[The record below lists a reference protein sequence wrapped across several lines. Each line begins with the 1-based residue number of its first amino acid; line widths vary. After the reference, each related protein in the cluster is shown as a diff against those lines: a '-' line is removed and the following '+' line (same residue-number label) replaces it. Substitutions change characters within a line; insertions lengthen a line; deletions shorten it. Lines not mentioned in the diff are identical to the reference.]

1 MAMEKT
7 LVLVKPDAYQAGHTG
22 DIIKIYENA
31 GLKILAMRLM
41 KMTKEVA
48 AKHYVEHIG
57 RPYYGELESFMTS
70 APIVAMVLAGED
82 AIAKVRELNGKTDP
96 KEAAEGTIRKLYA
109 ASKGEN
115 AVHASDAPEPAAREI
130 AIFVDGT
137 DNLE

>member
-1 MAMEKT
+1 MAIEKT

-22 DIIKIYENA
+22 DIIKIYEKA

-57 RPYYGELESFMTS
+57 RPYYGELEAFMTG
-70 APIVAMVLAGED
+70 APIVAMVLSGED

-96 KEAAEGTIRKLYA
+96 KEAAEGTVRKLYA

-115 AVHASDAPEPAAREI
+115 AVHASDAAESAAREI
-130 AIFVDGT
+130 AIFFNGT
-137 DNLE
+137 EIFE